1 MTDEETT
8 EEAADEETTD
18 EGTTDERTC
27 GRTFLVARL
36 LFGGVLAFS
45 AIDNLRDLDNMI
57 EYAESKNAPQPERT
71 VPFISGTL
79 LFGGVGIALWRL
91 PRLAAVSVLA
101 FLASI
106 TPVMHDFWAVDEDQK
121 ETQMVHFI
129 KNLGLIGGALAFLI
143 HAQRDRQ

>member
-8 EEAADEETTD
+8 EEATEENTTEEETA
-18 EGTTDERTC
+18 ERPC

-45 AIDNLRDLDNMI
+45 AIDNLRDLDDMI

-79 LFGGVGIALWRL
+79 LFGGVGIAFWRL

-121 ETQMVHFI
+121 ETQMVHFL
-129 KNLGLIGGALAFLI
+129 KNIGLIGGALAFLL

>member
-8 EEAADEETTD
+8 NEEAADEKAA
-18 EGTTDERTC
+18 DERVC
-27 GRTFLVARL
+27 GRTFLLARL

-57 EYAESKNAPQPERT
+57 DYAESKNAPQPERT
-71 VPFISGTL
+71 VPAISGTL
-79 LFGGVGIALWRL
+79 LFGSIGIVLWRL

-101 FLASI
+101 FLVTI

-121 ETQMVHFI
+121 ELQMIHFI
-129 KNLGLIGGALAFLI
+129 KNLGLIGGALTFLV
-143 HAQRDRQ
+143 HAERDRQ